1 MISEDKMKQRITQK
15 DPLQECSVKNSE
27 AIEVP
32 VFTFK
37 VSVCVLYIFEI
48 IPLSRIFSN

>member
-1 MISEDKMKQRITQK
+1 MTKWRKGKESPQK
-15 DPLQECSVKNSE
+15 DSSLQECCVKNSE
-27 AIEVP
+27 AIELP
-32 VFTFK
+32 VFTSK